1 MKEDDR
7 NTSFFYKMANA
18 HRRRNTM
25 AKVKVNEVSFTEEAD
40 IREGITQAFQSL
52 LLEPLDLS
60 GKGMVCCTMEHSK
73 LLNNR
78 TKTAKPCSR
87 RLFQAI

>member
-25 AKVKVNEVSFTEEAD
+25 AKVKINEVSFTEEAD
-40 IREGITQAFQSL
+40 IREGITQAFQSH
-52 LLEPLDLS
+52 LLEPPGEWHPNLRDMRFIVL
-60 GKGMVCCTMEHSK
+60 HS
-73 LLNNR
+73 
-78 TKTAKPCSR
+78 
-87 RLFQAI
+87 